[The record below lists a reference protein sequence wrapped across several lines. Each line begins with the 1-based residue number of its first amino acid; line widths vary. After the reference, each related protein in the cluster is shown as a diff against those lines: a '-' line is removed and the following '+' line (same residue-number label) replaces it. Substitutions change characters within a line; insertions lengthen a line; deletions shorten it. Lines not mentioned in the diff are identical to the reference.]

1 MNSKGMNGGIRVLAC
16 AALGSALALLS
27 GCGPEDAEGA
37 RLATLEQGVAAGCTT
52 SQPTSIGGGVYGHP
66 DNNSVNA
73 SIGVELI
80 NANGVPVDELG
91 RACSGTTDTCIGNSN
106 YAFMVNIN
114 PGTSPLGTPSTTPGM
129 TRSWSRCVAGNVTSV
144 YYEGYPRNESGV
156 TDETRYGETMSNK
169 MLVSSGGTLR
179 YDMRLPV
186 RYEADAVTGNTGNAN
201 GWAYCNGS
209 PTPVTRINGWTTTPN
224 SGCGIHAYQSG
235 GNINNANGYWW
246 IGPLA
251 AGQCNAAY
259 QTVAVVVH
267 VNCNGQDMAKTINI
281 NITKGK
287 TIGAVNYYFP

>member
-1 MNSKGMNGGIRVLAC
+1 MKGQVRVLAC
-16 AALGSALALLS
+16 AVLGPVLGLLS
-27 GCGPEDAEGA
+27 GCGGPEPVDAVEPG
-37 RLATLEQGVAAGCTT
+37 TLEQGVAAGCTT

-66 DNNSVNA
+66 DNHSVNA
-73 SIGVELI
+73 SIGVELVD
-80 NANGVPVDELG
+80 ANGVPVDTLG
-91 RACSGTTDTCIGNSN
+91 RPCSGTTDTCISNSN
-106 YAFMVNIN
+106 YAFMVHIN
-114 PGTSPLGTPSTTPGM
+114 PGTSPLGTPSSTPGM
-129 TRSWSRCVAGNVTSV
+129 TRSWSRCVAGNVASV

-169 MLVSSGGTLR
+169 MLVSSGATLR

-186 RYEADAVTGNTGNAN
+186 RYEADAVMGNTGNAN
-201 GWAYCNGS
+201 GWAYCNGA
-209 PTPVTRINGWTTTPN
+209 PTPVTRINGWTRTPN

-251 AGQCNAAY
+251 AGQCNAPY
-259 QTVAVVVH
+259 QTVGVVVH
-267 VNCNGQDMAKTINI
+267 VNCNGRDMAKTIDI